1 MRGAGSERC
10 EEQLRWSQASVRTA
24 VLDRLVTNEGV
35 LPGMDAEFYAIGVIN
50 RNIESHALTD
60 AILRN

>member
-1 MRGAGSERC
+1 
-10 EEQLRWSQASVRTA
+10 
-24 VLDRLVTNEGV
+24 V
-35 LPGMDAEFYAIGVIN
+35 LPGMDAEFYANGVIN